1 MAFKAVLTNVGLL
14 TDSISTIAELIDEG
28 LFKLG
33 KDGIS
38 LVAADRALVAVVD
51 FKILSSAFEK
61 YEVDE
66 EKSIGLNITNLLSV
80 LKRASGEDKA
90 TISLQDS
97 KLEIVLENAS
107 KRRFVLPLLDLG
119 QEEVPPIDQLEFAF
133 SAELKPAV
141 LQNGIADA
149 EIVAD
154 SILFSA
160 DSSSF
165 HMHAEGDISSAHL
178 ELQRGNQ
185 SLIEL
190 KGDGEAKSRYP
201 LDYLKKIIKAA
212 KIADSVRLNWGQDYP
227 MKLEFKSK
235 DKAQL
240 SFVLAPRV
248 SESE

>member
-1 MAFKAVLTNVGLL
+1 MFKATLGNVGLL

-61 YEVDE
+61 YEADE

-80 LKRASGEDKA
+80 LKRASADDKA
-90 TISLQDS
+90 TLTLQDS
-97 KLEIVLENAS
+97 KLEIVLQNAS
-107 KRRFVLPLLDLG
+107 RRRFVLPLLDLS
-119 QEEVPPIDQLEFAF
+119 QEEVPPVDQLEFAV

-141 LQNGIADA
+141 LQSGIADA

-154 SILFSA
+154 SVLFEASP
-160 DSSSF
+160 SRF
-165 HMHAEGDISSAHL
+165 GMRAEGDISSAQL
-178 ELQRGNQ
+178 ELERGNQ

-190 KGDGEAKSRYP
+190 TGTAEVKSRYP
-201 LDYLKKIIKAA
+201 LDYLKKMIKGA
-212 KIADSVRLNWGQDYP
+212 KIADSVKLNWGQDYP
-227 MKLEFKSK
+227 MKIEFKSK

-240 SFVLAPRV
+240 SFVIAPRV
-248 SESE
+248 SENE

>member
-1 MAFKAVLTNVGLL
+1 MFKATLGNVGLL

-51 FKILSSAFEK
+51 FKILSSAFEN
-61 YEVDE
+61 YEMDE

-80 LKRASGEDKA
+80 LKRASADDKA
-90 TISLQDS
+90 TLTLQDS
-97 KLEIVLENAS
+97 KLEIVLQNAS
-107 KRRFVLPLLDLG
+107 RRRFVLPLLDLS
-119 QEEVPPIDQLEFAF
+119 QEEVPPVDQLEFAV

-141 LQNGIADA
+141 LQSGIADA

-154 SILFSA
+154 SVLFEASP
-160 DSSSF
+160 SRF
-165 HMHAEGDISSAHL
+165 GMRAEGDISSAQL
-178 ELQRGNQ
+178 ELERGNQ

-190 KGDGEAKSRYP
+190 TGTVEVKSRYP
-201 LDYLKKIIKAA
+201 LDYLKKMIKGA
-212 KIADSVRLNWGQDYP
+212 KIADSVKLNWGQDYP

-240 SFVLAPRV
+240 SFILAPRV
-248 SESE
+248 SENE

>member
-1 MAFKAVLTNVGLL
+1 MFKAVLANVGLL

-33 KDGIS
+33 KDGVS

-61 YEVDE
+61 YEIDE

-80 LKRASGEDKA
+80 LKRASAEDNA
-90 TISLQDS
+90 TLTLQNS
-97 KLEIVLENAS
+97 KLEIVLQNAS
-107 KRRFVLPLLDLG
+107 RRRFVLPLLDLS
-119 QEEVPPIDQLEFAF
+119 QEEVPPVDQLEFSV

-141 LQNGIADA
+141 LQSGIADA

-154 SILFSA
+154 SVLFEASP
-160 DSSSF
+160 SRF
-165 HMHAEGDISSAHL
+165 GMRAEGDISSAQL
-178 ELQRGNQ
+178 ELERGNQ

-190 KGDGEAKSRYP
+190 TGNAEVKSRYP
-201 LDYLKKIIKAA
+201 LDYLKKMIKGA
-212 KIADSVRLNWGQDYP
+212 KIADSVKLNWGQDYP

-240 SFVLAPRV
+240 SFILAPRV
-248 SESE
+248 SEE

>member
-1 MAFKAVLTNVGLL
+1 MFKATLGNVGLL

-33 KDGIS
+33 KDGVS

-80 LKRASGEDKA
+80 LKRASAEDNA
-90 TISLQDS
+90 TLTLQDS
-97 KLEIVLENAS
+97 KLEIVLQNAS
-107 KRRFVLPLLDLG
+107 RRRFVLPLLDLS
-119 QEEVPPIDQLEFAF
+119 QEEVPPVDQLEFAV

-141 LQNGIADA
+141 LQSGIADA

-154 SILFSA
+154 SVLFEASP
-160 DSSSF
+160 SRFS
-165 HMHAEGDISSAHL
+165 MRAEGDISSAQL
-178 ELQRGNQ
+178 ELERGNQ

-190 KGDGEAKSRYP
+190 TGNVEVKSRYP
-201 LDYLKKIIKAA
+201 LDYLKKMIKGA
-212 KIADSVRLNWGQDYP
+212 KIADSVKLNWGQDYP

-235 DKAQL
+235 DKITL
-240 SFVLAPRV
+240 SMILAPRV
-248 SESE
+248 SDTE

>member
-1 MAFKAVLTNVGLL
+1 MFKAVLANVSLL

-51 FKILSSAFEK
+51 FKILSAAFEN

-107 KRRFVLPLLDLG
+107 KRRFVLPLLDLS
-119 QEEVPPIDQLEFAF
+119 QEEVPPIDQLEFAY
-133 SAELKPAV
+133 SAELRPSV
-141 LQNGIADA
+141 LQSGIADA

-154 SILFSA
+154 SILFA
-160 DSSSF
+160 ANDSSF
-165 HMHAEGDISSAHL
+165 HMHAEGDISSAQL

-190 KGDGEAKSRYP
+190 KGSGEVKSRYP
-201 LDYLKKIIKAA
+201 LDYLKKMIKAA
-212 KIADSVRLNWGQDYP
+212 KIADSVKLNWGQDYP

-235 DKAQL
+235 DK
-240 SFVLAPRV
+240 VTINMILAPRV
-248 SESE
+248 SENE

>member
-1 MAFKAVLTNVGLL
+1 LAFKAVLSNVSLL

-51 FKILSSAFEK
+51 FKILASAFDK
-61 YEVDE
+61 YEADE

-80 LKRASGEDKA
+80 LKRAGGEDKA
-90 TISLQDS
+90 TLSLQDS

-107 KRRFVLPLLDLG
+107 RRRFVLPLLDLG

-133 SAELKPAV
+133 SAELKPSV

-154 SILFSA
+154 SILFFA
-160 DSSSF
+160 DSSKF
-165 HMHAEGDISSAHL
+165 QMHAEGDISSAHL

-190 KGDGEAKSRYP
+190 KGEGEVKSRYP

-212 KIADSVRLNWGQDYP
+212 KIADSVTLRWGQDYP

-235 DKAQL
+235 DKITLNAI
-240 SFVLAPRV
+240 LAPRV

>member
-1 MAFKAVLTNVGLL
+1 MFKATLGNVGLL

-61 YEVDE
+61 YEADE

-80 LKRASGEDKA
+80 LKRASADDKV
-90 TISLQDS
+90 TLTLQDS
-97 KLEIVLENAS
+97 KLEIVLQNAS
-107 KRRFVLPLLDLG
+107 RRRFVLPLLDLS
-119 QEEVPPIDQLEFAF
+119 QEEVPPVDQLEFAV

-141 LQNGIADA
+141 LQSGIADA

-154 SILFSA
+154 SVLFEASP
-160 DSSSF
+160 SRF
-165 HMHAEGDISSAHL
+165 GMRAEGDISSAQL
-178 ELQRGNQ
+178 ELERGNQ

-190 KGDGEAKSRYP
+190 TGTVEVKSRYP
-201 LDYLKKIIKAA
+201 LDYLKKMIKGA
-212 KIADSVRLNWGQDYP
+212 KIADSVKLNWGQDYP
-227 MKLEFKSK
+227 MKIEFKSK

-240 SFVLAPRV
+240 SFVIAPRV
-248 SESE
+248 AENE

>member
-1 MAFKAVLTNVGLL
+1 MFTATITDVGLL

-51 FKILSSAFEK
+51 FKIMSSAFEK
-61 YEVDE
+61 YEIDE

-80 LKRASGEDKA
+80 LKRASAEDKA

-107 KRRFVLPLLDLG
+107 KRKFVLPLLDLS
-119 QEEVPPIDQLEFAF
+119 QEEVPPIDQLEFAV
-133 SAELKPAV
+133 SAEVKPGV
-141 LQNGIADA
+141 LQSGIADA

-154 SILFSA
+154 SILFFA
-160 DSSSF
+160 DASKF
-165 HMHAEGDISSAHL
+165 QMHAEGDISSAQL
-178 ELQRGNQ
+178 ELVRGNQ

-190 KGDGEAKSRYP
+190 TGTGEVKSRYP
-201 LDYLKKIIKAA
+201 LDYLRKMIKAA
-212 KIADSVRLNWGQDYP
+212 KIADSVKLNWGQDYP

-235 DKAQL
+235 DK
-240 SFVLAPRV
+240 VTINMILAPRV
-248 SESE
+248 SENE